1 MEMNRPSIKRIAML
15 TAARNCA
22 GILLCIPALILSC
35 SVPTPDN
42 GGTFD
47 GVIRVREYGAV
58 PDDGLCDIDAIA
70 EAVRAAAAKKASVIE
85 FEEGVYD
92 LFVGDAALRNA
103 VEINNID
110 NLTLCGAVNRKGEP
124 ATVFLR
130 HYDMAKDINGKQILL
145 VKDCDGFTLENVR
158 FDNSPQYMASGKV
171 YHNDGTVVGIR
182 LLDGVSAPEESLMY
196 CANVWNPVTEELRQ
210 VESVTYMDDVN
221 RSPADYLAKSTG
233 DGTVM
238 VRSAAL
244 ASRVKVGDGI
254 SWHFGSNGLQVD
266 FRFCDNL
273 TVNNVESNSAIG
285 FHMQASYC
293 RNIRSSGVKIRRR
306 GANYSVGSRDGWKLY
321 LCSGKAEIENFYCE
335 GVRWDGQN
343 VHGKLLFPKERLNNF
358 QMSFSYHGAEIER
371 ILPGDRIGFWQ
382 DRCTE
387 ILLTVARY
395 EYTPDNPDR
404 VCTVTFDE
412 RIPDFVNSTT
422 VCNVYSHVTDY
433 TLRNSEFRNIAGCA
447 AIIRNDNSTISGNT
461 FHNIMYPAICIGGD
475 LDNEGVSSK
484 NAVIES
490 NVLTDCGWVAR
501 GPRKGAISVGLANVT
516 DISPYIKGIT
526 IRNNSISGSP
536 VGIHAYG
543 VDGLTIMGNSI
554 SSCGTDI
561 LTGDVLNYEI
571 Q

>member
-1 MEMNRPSIKRIAML
+1 MNNLSINRRTRLSGAGNEMIAFICS
-15 TAARNCA
+15 T
-22 GILLCIPALILSC
+22 ILIFSC
-35 SVPTPDN
+35 SVPSPDN
-42 GGTFD
+42 GGVAFD

-85 FEEGVYD
+85 FEEGIYD
-92 LFVGDAALRNA
+92 LFVGDASLRNA
-103 VEINNID
+103 IEIQSID
-110 NLTLCGAVNRKGEP
+110 NLSLRGAVNRKGEP

-145 VKDCDGFTLENVR
+145 VKDCNCFTLENVR
-158 FDNSPQYMASGKV
+158 FDNTPQYMASGKV

-182 LLDGVSAPEESLMY
+182 LLDGVTAPEESLMY
-196 CANVWNPVTEELRQ
+196 CTNVWNSVTEELRH

-238 VRSAAL
+238 VRSAAI
-244 ASRVKVGDGI
+244 ASRVEVGDGI
-254 SWHFGSNGLQVD
+254 SWHFGSSGLQVD

-293 RNIRSSGVKIRRR
+293 RNISSSGVKIRRR
-306 GANYSVGSRDGWKLY
+306 GANYAVGSRDGWKLY
-321 LCSGKAEIENFYCE
+321 LCSGKVEIDKFYCE

-358 QMSFSYHGAEIER
+358 QMRFSYHGAEIER
-371 ILPGDRIGFWQ
+371 IIPGDRIGFWQ
-382 DRCTE
+382 DRSTE

-395 EYTPDNPDR
+395 EYTPNSPDR
-404 VCTVTFDE
+404 ICTVTFNE
-412 RIPDFVNSTT
+412 RIPDFVNSKT
-422 VCNVYSHVTDY
+422 VCNVYSHTIAY
-433 TLRNSEFRNIAGCA
+433 TLRGSEFRNIAGCA
-447 AIIRNDNSTISGNT
+447 AIIRSDNSTISGNT

-475 LDNEGVSSK
+475 LDNEGVTSR
-484 NAVIES
+484 NAVIED
-490 NVLTDCGWVAR
+490 NLLTDCGWVAR
-501 GPRKGAISVGLANVT
+501 GPRKGAISVGLSNVVE
-516 DISPYIKGIT
+516 ISPYIRNIT

-536 VGIHAYG
+536 VGIHVYG
-543 VDGLTIMGNSI
+543 VDGLTISGNSI

-561 LTGDVLNYEI
+561 ITDDVLNSKR
-571 Q
+571 